1 MTLLLLPFYLLI
13 VFFVIRWI
21 LKQIEGRRKRWLMFL
36 FLAFLFYL
44 PLGWDVILG
53 RAYFHYLCA
62 TQGGVHVY
70 QTVELGPEY
79 WNPDGS
85 PKFITEDGWFDDDV
99 FEGRYKFE
107 REDNRNF
114 NTTLNIGKYPDRVV
128 DLKTG
133 EVLGEKVSY
142 VYFGGWFFKH
152 TGFNVR
158 GVRCHGYSRG
168 AGSGAYRDIL
178 SSIFL
183 RNL

>member
-99 FEGRYKFE
+99 FEG
-107 REDNRNF
+107 
-114 NTTLNIGKYPDRVV
+114 NIS
-128 DLKTG
+128 LKWKISET
-133 EVLGEKVSY
+133 STR
-142 VYFGGWFFKH
+142 H
-152 TGFNVR
+152 
-158 GVRCHGYSRG
+158 
-168 AGSGAYRDIL
+168 
-178 SSIFL
+178 
-183 RNL
+183 

>member
-70 QTVELGPEY
+70 KTVELGPEY

-85 PKFITEDGWFDDDV
+85 PKFVLQNGELDEEVFNGKLKITRTGENNISRISNISVYYTRLIDVEKGRILAERAKYVYTSGWFL
-99 FEGRYKFE
+99 KF
-107 REDNRNF
+107 
-114 NTTLNIGKYPDRVV
+114 
-128 DLKTG
+128 
-133 EVLGEKVSY
+133 
-142 VYFGGWFFKH
+142 
-152 TGFNVR
+152 TGFFT
-158 GVRCHGYSRG
+158 GGTSCGYQ
-168 AGSGAYRDIL
+168 AGFYKNFL
-178 SSIFL
+178 NQVLVQSI
-183 RNL
+183 NKT